1 MKALFWKW
9 WSLLH
14 SHFNHHY
21 LILPYTIHTYIR
33 VRISMKSSW
42 KKNYTRNHLPSIFK
56 GEGRT
61 WDIVVLDIRF
71 LLQWSNN
78 LPNIKI
84 HQTNLQK
91 EDWRRYL
98 TAKNDNFPQEITYT
112 YIFLTLLCWAVIL
125 AENAYNHQISYVS
138 LCPQE
143 NFSYDFSPFIFL
155 QYLQIFK

>member
-1 MKALFWKW
+1 MNIFKRFTVFYPFNQIRARFFNIQDKFEVKALFWKW

-42 KKNYTRNHLPSIFK
+42 KKIYTRNHLPSIFK

-112 YIFLTLLCWAVIL
+112 YI
-125 AENAYNHQISYVS
+125 YS
-138 LCPQE
+138 LPCCVGQW
-143 NFSYDFSPFIFL
+143 F
-155 QYLQIFK
+155 